1 MGLGNAKIQELYE
14 TAYPTLFRIA
24 CASGLG
30 RTFADDMVQETF
42 QTLLERRD
50 DPKVAEHENLMGW
63 LVITLRNKIAT
74 ELQRKW
80 HQVEQP
86 LTERSAITE
95 SDCEIS
101 FRDSLPRQLSEEE
114 KDLLCMYYEA
124 QLSHREIG
132 HILGI
137 SEAASRMRLIRARS
151 SYEKWR
157 DFEEKTEK
165 SRYIIGSC
173 SNMKTRRCWDVRS
186 GKSAQRRQ
194 AGLFEA
200 I

>member
-95 SDCEIS
+95 ADCEIS

-151 SYEKWR
+151 NYEKWR

-165 SRYIIGSC
+165 
-173 SNMKTRRCWDVRS
+173 
-186 GKSAQRRQ
+186 KSLHNRKLLKYESEEVLGCPKRKERPTA
-194 AGLFEA
+194 AGRAL
-200 I
+200 

>member
-1 MGLGNAKIQELYE
+1 MYE

-157 DFEEKTEK
+157 DFEEKAEK
-165 SRYIIGSC
+165 
-173 SNMKTRRCWDVRS
+173 
-186 GKSAQRRQ
+186 KSLHNRKLLKYESEEVLGCPKRKERPTA
-194 AGLFEA
+194 AGRAL
-200 I
+200 